1 MLKYVNYGVV
11 FQEIPCETTLSI
23 NISHCPIHCLGC
35 HSKYLWDDIGS
46 PLDVHSLDNLL
57 KEYGSDITC
66 VCFMGGDIDP
76 ETINSLAYHVKAE
89 YPNLKV
95 GWYSGYNHISP
106 WVSLLNLDYVKL
118 GPYNMKLGG
127 LKSPATNQRLY
138 KIDKHG
144 NMEDIT
150 SMFWNAK

>member
-46 PLDVHSLDNLL
+46 PLDVHSLNNLL

-76 ETINSLAYHVKAE
+76 ETINSLAHHVKAE

-95 GWYSGYNHISP
+95 GWYSGYSHLSTC
-106 WVSLLNLDYVKL
+106 VSLLNLDYVKL

-150 SMFWNAK
+150 SMFWNVK

>member
-11 FQEIPCETTLSI
+11 FQEIPCEITLSI

-76 ETINSLAYHVKAE
+76 ETINSLAHHVKAE

-95 GWYSGYNHISP
+95 GWYSGYSHLSTC
-106 WVSLLNLDYVKL
+106 VSLLNLDYVKL

-150 SMFWNAK
+150 SMFWNVK